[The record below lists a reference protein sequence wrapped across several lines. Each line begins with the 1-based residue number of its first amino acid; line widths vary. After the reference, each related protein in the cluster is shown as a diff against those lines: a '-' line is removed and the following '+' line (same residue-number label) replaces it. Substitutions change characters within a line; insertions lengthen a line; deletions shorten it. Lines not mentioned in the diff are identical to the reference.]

1 MRNRLL
7 YAPEGVPALTYA
19 VEELENRGISFAQEP
34 CERVTHLLLPVPCRM
49 AREDVAEILARL
61 PRDVMVLG
69 GALNRPELADYR
81 CQDLLADPMY
91 LSKNAMITAHC
102 ALRLV
107 EQTLPV
113 IWEGCPVL
121 ILGWGR
127 VGKCLGS
134 VLKKLGAEVSI
145 AARKPEDLAMIAA
158 LGCDGRSIMGLDCI
172 LRRYRVIFNTVPASV
187 LKQGQRE
194 LCREDCVFVE
204 LASSPGIEGAGI
216 IDGRGLPGKM
226 APESSGKLIARLVM
240 RLCAREEE
248 TL

>member
-1 MRNRLL
+1 
-7 YAPEGVPALTYA
+7 
-19 VEELENRGISFAQEP
+19 
-34 CERVTHLLLPVPCRM
+34 
-49 AREDVAEILARL
+49 
-61 PRDVMVLG
+61 
-69 GALNRPELADYR
+69 
-81 CQDLLADPMY
+81 
-91 LSKNAMITAHC
+91 
-102 ALRLV
+102 
-107 EQTLPV
+107 
-113 IWEGCPVL
+113 
-121 ILGWGR
+121 
-127 VGKCLGS
+127 
-134 VLKKLGAEVSI
+134 
-145 AARKPEDLAMIAA
+145 MIAA